1 MSVPFWS
8 QAGVIARTD
17 LRAEFRTGE
26 VLAVTIPFGAVALM
40 LIPFGIGTD
49 VPLLRQIGV
58 GIYWAV
64 VLLFGMLVALRRSA
78 AEGPAQRDLLGLLGV
93 DPAARF
99 TGRALST
106 GVLVV
111 AFELVLGPIAIALY
125 DIQITGWA
133 WLILVVLMV
142 AAGLALLS
150 TLIGSIVGSTGAAPA
165 LVPFLVAPLAI
176 PMLLAATQAFEGLRL
191 DESILG
197 WLLLL
202 AAMDLLLAIAG
213 VLSARPLQEVR

>member
-17 LRAEFRTGE
+17 LRSELRTGE
-26 VLAVTIPFGAVALM
+26 VLAVTIPFGAVALL

-99 TGRALST
+99 AGRALST
-106 GVLVV
+106 GVLLL
-111 AFELVLGPIAIALY
+111 AFELILGPVALALY
-125 DIQITGWA
+125 DARISGWP
-133 WLILVVLMV
+133 WLAIVVPLV

-150 TLIGSIVGSTGAAPA
+150 TLIGSIVGGTASAPA
-165 LVPFLVAPLAI
+165 LVPLLVAPLSI
-176 PMLLAATQAFEGLRL
+176 PILLAATQAGEGLRL
-191 DESILG
+191 GESILA

-202 AAMDLLLAIAG
+202 VVMDILLAIAG
-213 VLSARPLQEVR
+213 VLTARPLQEAR

>member
-8 QAGVIARTD
+8 QAGIIAGAD
-17 LRAEFRTGE
+17 LRSEVRTGE
-26 VLAVTIPFGAVALM
+26 VLAITIPFGAVALL

-49 VPLLRQIGV
+49 VPLLRQVGI

-106 GVLVV
+106 GVLLL
-111 AFELVLGPIAIALY
+111 AFELILLPVALALY
-125 DIQITGWA
+125 DASITGWP
-133 WLILVVLMV
+133 WLFVVIPLV
-142 AAGLALLS
+142 AGGLALLS
-150 TLIGSIVGSTGAAPA
+150 TLIGSIVGSTSAAPA
-165 LVPFLVAPLAI
+165 LVPLLIAPMAI
-176 PMLLAATQAFEGLRL
+176 PMLLAATQALEGLRL
-191 DESILG
+191 GESILA

-202 AAMDLLLAIAG
+202 VAMDLALAIAG
-213 VLSARPLQEVR
+213 VLTARPLQEAH